1 MSSGNGRACGNR
13 SNSILAMHAIIHS
26 TIIPSPRIS
35 SNNMLQLLLLM
46 LLLLILPS
54 TLLFRIS
61 PPDSSLSTKLC
72 VVKRV
77 VLNCQ
82 SNKLP
87 SIDLPVPR
95 VAISRK
101 TASSSMHGSKKTKKK
116 KLTCCLHP
124 DSSSSSV
131 AGPSTVDSSIFHQP
145 PNPSS
150 PETQFPTPI
159 WPDASAERQKREGR
173 QELYRFPLEV
183 VDQSLSLSLSLSLS
197 PGFAQKFSPCV
208 SWRTSWSS
216 GNTRFLF
223 ASGLFLSS
231 SSSASPCPPPP
242 PLSSCSSLT
251 WLCF

>member
-35 SNNMLQLLLLM
+35 WNNMLQLLLLM
-46 LLLLILPS
+46 LLLILPS

-95 VAISRK
+95 MAISRRLLV
-101 TASSSMHGSKKTKKK
+101 ASMHGSKHTKKK
-116 KLTCCLHP
+116 KLTCRLLP

-131 AGPSTVDSSIFHQP
+131 EGGQQYIPSAAESVLTR
-145 PNPSS
+145 NPVSNAHFGA
-150 PETQFPTPI
+150 P
-159 WPDASAERQKREGR
+159 AERQKREGR
-173 QELYRFPLEV
+173 QDLYRFPLE
-183 VDQSLSLSLSLSLS
+183 
-197 PGFAQKFSPCV
+197 
-208 SWRTSWSS
+208 R
-216 GNTRFLF
+216 
-223 ASGLFLSS
+223 
-231 SSSASPCPPPP
+231 
-242 PLSSCSSLT
+242 
-251 WLCF
+251 